1 MNLPG
6 FWRVQAPEW
15 FAGIGLL
22 LLRVWAGQE
31 FLMAGLTKLQGGLHA
46 PEWFTQLDF
55 PFPLQ
60 WLSPDLNWLAA
71 GIGETVLA
79 IALLVGFGARLAA
92 LGLLYITYVAVWTV
106 HFDLGWQ
113 GWNAIQTEQG
123 LGFKVPL
130 MLAVMLLAIL
140 TQGPG
145 HFSLDAWMRRI
156 LSRRHPV
163 ALRGTAA

>member
-1 MNLPG
+1 MNLRN
-6 FWRVQAPEW
+6 FWHAQAPEW
-15 FAGIGLL
+15 LAGTGLL

-46 PEWFTQLDF
+46 PEWFAALAF

-60 WLSPDLNWLAA
+60 WLTPDLNWLAA
-71 GIGETVLA
+71 GIGETLLA
-79 IALLVGFGARLAA
+79 IALLLGFGARLAA

-113 GWNAIQTEQG
+113 GWNDIQTEQG

-130 MLAVMLLAIL
+130 MLAVMLLSIL
-140 TQGPG
+140 MQGPG

-156 LSRRHPV
+156 LIRRHTT
-163 ALRGTAA
+163 ALRETAA

>member
-1 MNLPG
+1 MSLRN
-6 FWRVQAPEW
+6 FWRAQAPEW
-15 FAGIGLL
+15 LAGSGLL
-22 LLRVWAGQE
+22 LLRAWAGQE
-31 FLMAGLTKLQGGLHA
+31 FLLAGLTKLQGGLHA
-46 PEWFTQLDF
+46 PEWFAALDF
-55 PFPLQ
+55 PFPLH
-60 WLSPDLNWLAA
+60 WLTADLNWLVA

-113 GWNAIQTEQG
+113 GWNEIQTEQG

-130 MLAVMLLAIL
+130 MLAVMLMAIL
-140 TQGPG
+140 TQGSG

-163 ALRGTAA
+163 ALRETAA